1 MKLELKGTPSEV
13 VIFVLGLFLGAILA
27 VTLSIHKFHD
37 DLCIEQ
43 FTHAETAADT
53 LNIIQNDKFCLE
65 YSK

>member
-1 MKLELKGTPSEV
+1 MKLELTGLPAEV
-13 VIFVLGLFLGAILA
+13 VVFVLGLFLGAVLA

-37 DLCIEQ
+37 DLCQEQ